1 MNTSLDTSFNF
12 VTLVESD
19 PMSRLVANNNNNRL
33 LQKLRETFTEFQ
45 QQLYAAFQHCHDN
58 YDLTNDYII
67 DLDHVWEWLGF
78 SQKSRAKV
86 LLEKNFDLGS
96 DYKMT
101 NTVSREQNGNSRGG
115 HNKQVFL
122 MNLET
127 FKCLCLKAKT
137 PRARIIQDYYIK
149 VQNNL
154 FAFSLEEHDELR
166 RRSQEM
172 REHTNELRRQLQE
185 RNERYDELCRRAQ
198 EIDDDESSIVT
209 ESSPVSVQSP
219 TTTTP
224 QNMEQYPHTIDELVI
239 ILNADKWVIIRFVQR
254 HFKINFHFIKVPC
267 PRESPNGESR
277 GGQNRIDV
285 RLTEECYNLV
295 RNSYNWRNRNIT
307 DTIGNTQLVSVI
319 QPIETQTINFIENCF
334 KSTLEMHRQFHFGRY
349 RVDLFIRDYG
359 IVVECDEFNHRY
371 IDTEEEFTRE
381 LFIYSHGINK
391 IIRYN
396 PNEEGFCISEVIDR
410 IYSEISFI
418 NGRRIRQQTIPTS
431 ISTPITP
438 YSMEISTQTDYNP
451 SISATAS
458 MILDDR
464 AFIDNVD
471 AFLEEHCCFHDD
483 YKVTAKELIDKYV
496 SVTGETNRAVLR
508 AVEDHLQRAHFIPY
522 IVIERR
528 PLYTIM
534 GFSGLKLR

>member
-1 MNTSLDTSFNF
+1 MDTSFNF
-12 VTLVESD
+12 VTLVEND
-19 PMSRLVANNNNNRL
+19 PMSRLVANNNSRL

-86 LLEKNFDLGS
+86 LLEKNFVMGS

-101 NTVSREQNGNSRGG
+101 NTVSREQTGHSRGG

-166 RRSQEM
+166 RRAQEM
-172 REHTNELRRQLQE
+172 REHENELRRQLQE
-185 RNERYDELCRRAQ
+185 RNERYNELCRRAQ
-198 EIDDDESSIVT
+198 ESNDDDDESSIVT
-209 ESSPVSVQSP
+209 ESSPVSVQST

-224 QNMEQYPHTIDELVI
+224 QNMEQYPHSIDELVI
-239 ILNADKWVIIRFVQR
+239 ILNADKWGIIRFVQR
-254 HFKINFHFIKVPC
+254 HFKINVHFIKVPC
-267 PRESPNGESR
+267 PRESPTRESR

-319 QPIETQTINFIENCF
+319 QPIETQTINFIVNCF
-334 KSTLEMHRQFHFGRY
+334 KRTLEMHRQFHFGRY
-349 RVDLFIRDYG
+349 RADLFIRDYG
-359 IVVECDEFNHRY
+359 IVVECDEFNHR
-371 IDTEEEFTRE
+371 DRDPDDEFARE
-381 LFIYSHGINK
+381 MFIYSQGINK

-396 PNEEGFCISEVIDR
+396 PNEEGFCISEVINR

-418 NGRRIRQQTIPTS
+418 NGRRIRQQTIPNS
-431 ISTPITP
+431 ISTHITP

-464 AFIDNVD
+464 AFINKVD

-483 YKVTAKELIDKYV
+483 YKVSAMELIDKYV

-508 AVEDHLQRAHFIPY
+508 AIEDHLQRAHFIPY

-528 PLYTIM
+528 PLYTVM